1 MKTKITKNKELETH
15 KNIYD
20 HIWYKHSS
28 RECKMKRFSSTGK
41 AHKL

>member
-20 HIWYKHSS
+20 HIWYKPTKIFMIIFGINIPAGSA
-28 RECKMKRFSSTGK
+28 K
-41 AHKL
+41 